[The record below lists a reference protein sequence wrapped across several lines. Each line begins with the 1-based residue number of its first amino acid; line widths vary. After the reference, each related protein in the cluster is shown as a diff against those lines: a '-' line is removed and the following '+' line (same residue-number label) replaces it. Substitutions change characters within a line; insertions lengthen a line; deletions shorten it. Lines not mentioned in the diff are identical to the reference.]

1 MANVCAPLQVYVVLS
16 IISVITY
23 LINMFSTVH
32 VAEVS
37 NPSDMYLKVQS
48 QNHGYMALAIKILFI
63 ILFGYLIQVMC
74 DNRLEKAAWIVMF
87 LPFVLFLFIVL
98 YAMSIG
104 AIMAVRGNT
113 GLLVGSSR

>member
-1 MANVCAPLQVYVVLS
+1 MANICAPLQIYILIAV
-16 IISVITY
+16 ISVITY

-32 VAEVS
+32 VTQVK
-37 NPSDMYLKVQS
+37 NPSDLYLKVQS
-48 QNHGYMALAIKILFI
+48 KNHGYIALAIKILFI